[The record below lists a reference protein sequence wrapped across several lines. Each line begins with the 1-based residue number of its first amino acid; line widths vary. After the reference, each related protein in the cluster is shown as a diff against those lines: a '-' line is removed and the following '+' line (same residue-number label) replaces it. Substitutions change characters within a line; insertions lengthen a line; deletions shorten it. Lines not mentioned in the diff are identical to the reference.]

1 MPRNWH
7 GFSATQP
14 HLSGTFSVPVGRFNL
29 APFFVPD
36 ADRNVAPLPCHIPG
50 TVSVPHSRTLTS
62 ELIPSGTTCQTDV
75 SIYRSLRRPTLTY
88 RTNEVTTD
96 RTRREVKL

>member
-1 MPRNWH
+1 MLLNWH
-7 GFSATQP
+7 GFGATSP
-14 HLSGTFSVPVGRFNL
+14 RSCGTVSVPHCAVNL
-29 APFFVPD
+29 ARFFVPHCGHD
-36 ADRNVAPLPCHIPG
+36 LAPLPCHIPG